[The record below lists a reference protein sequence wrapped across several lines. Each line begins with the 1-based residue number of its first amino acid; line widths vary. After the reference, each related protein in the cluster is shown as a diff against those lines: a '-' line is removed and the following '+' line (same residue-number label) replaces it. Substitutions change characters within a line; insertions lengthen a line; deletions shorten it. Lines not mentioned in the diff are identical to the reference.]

1 MLKEKNEK
9 NKLIVVL
16 LALMLLSACN
26 NAVPSTTAG
35 NSYENTNPEC
45 DLSNDYWQGI
55 GECYTLEEYNAALNS
70 ETQVAID
77 SFVLQG
83 EVYFVVTSTPI
94 PEGYM
99 LQQNGETIYT
109 SNNLFYAATASGE
122 GIWVLENN
130 YFDGK
135 SNYSLCLIS
144 SDGNVKKTIDLT
156 SIYTGETYERLLVV
170 ADDNLY
176 LVSEGTELVVI
187 SSSGKL
193 NCEID
198 LPDEM
203 SYPVS
208 GSDGRAFLVQPT
220 PNGNQIYLVDIDS
233 SSLTKEFLCN
243 NGSVFSGENET
254 FLLLE
259 NSSGLYAVMGNGST
273 DPIIIWEECN
283 ISIDSILSIHSI
295 KDGQY
300 ICFCKT
306 GPCLLSP
313 IAPSEIKAKTTLKIA
328 AINPSSSLHKLASA
342 FNNSNPDYSVQIYDY
357 SEEGAF
363 DSDAALTRLNTEI
376 LSGSYPDMIC
386 FSNIYPYSYMSKG
399 LLVDM
404 TQLFERDENIS
415 IDDIAITNAL
425 DSFSG
430 IYYISGA
437 FNFETLV
444 GRYSDFGDRYGW
456 TLSEYMSIEET
467 LPDDIETIHNMTKES
482 FINCIVSRY
491 IRTAVDWNERTCN
504 FNTPEFIKLLEA
516 GNRIRETPENL
527 NNMSFGYGP
536 TKVGE
541 GTRVASLSWVETVWK
556 LAYEERMAGCK
567 LSFIGWPTVDGSCG
581 SDVYLIEPV
590 GIVSQ
595 AENVDGCWEFV
606 KYILVQ

>member
-1 MLKEKNEK
+1 MFNFFRWK
-9 NKLIVVL
+9 
-16 LALMLLSACN
+16 C
-26 NAVPSTTAG
+26 
-35 NSYENTNPEC
+35 
-45 DLSNDYWQGI
+45 
-55 GECYTLEEYNAALNS
+55 
-70 ETQVAID
+70 
-77 SFVLQG
+77 
-83 EVYFVVTSTPI
+83 
-94 PEGYM
+94 
-99 LQQNGETIYT
+99 
-109 SNNLFYAATASGE
+109 
-122 GIWVLENN
+122 
-130 YFDGK
+130 
-135 SNYSLCLIS
+135 
-144 SDGNVKKTIDLT
+144 KKTIDLT
-156 SIYTGETYERLLVV
+156 SIYTGETYERLLVF

-220 PNGNQIYLVDIDS
+220 LNGNQIYLVDIDS
-233 SSLTKEFLCN
+233 SSLTREFLCN
-243 NGSVFSGENET
+243 NGSVYSGENET

-259 NSSGLYAVMGNGST
+259 NSSGLYAIMENGST

-300 ICFCKT
+300 ICLCKT

-328 AINPSSSLHKLASA
+328 AINPSSNLQKLASA
-342 FNNSNPDYSVQIYDY
+342 FNNCNSDYNVQIYDY

-363 DSDAALTRLNTEI
+363 DSDVALTRLNTEI

-386 FSNIYPYSYMSKG
+386 FSNICPYSYMSKG

-404 TQLFERDENIS
+404 TQFFERDEAISLDDIS
-415 IDDIAITNAL
+415 IANAL

-437 FNFETLV
+437 FSFETLV

-491 IRTAVDWNERTCN
+491 IRTAVDWNDHTCN

-516 GNRIRETPENL
+516 GNHIRETPENL

-606 KYILVQ
+606 KYILLNPDKNIDSLPVYMPLLQDKVEKAKISKDNPVQISDSDAERFYNLISEMENVAIYDETVLGIIQKESASLFNGDKTAEEVAKIIQSKVSIYIAEQT

>member
-1 MLKEKNEK
+1 M
-9 NKLIVVL
+9 
-16 LALMLLSACN
+16 
-26 NAVPSTTAG
+26 
-35 NSYENTNPEC
+35 
-45 DLSNDYWQGI
+45 
-55 GECYTLEEYNAALNS
+55 
-70 ETQVAID
+70 
-77 SFVLQG
+77 
-83 EVYFVVTSTPI
+83 
-94 PEGYM
+94 
-99 LQQNGETIYT
+99 
-109 SNNLFYAATASGE
+109 
-122 GIWVLENN
+122 
-130 YFDGK
+130 
-135 SNYSLCLIS
+135 
-144 SDGNVKKTIDLT
+144 
-156 SIYTGETYERLLVV
+156 
-170 ADDNLY
+170 
-176 LVSEGTELVVI
+176 
-187 SSSGKL
+187 
-193 NCEID
+193 
-198 LPDEM
+198 
-203 SYPVS
+203 
-208 GSDGRAFLVQPT
+208 
-220 PNGNQIYLVDIDS
+220 
-233 SSLTKEFLCN
+233 
-243 NGSVFSGENET
+243 
-254 FLLLE
+254 
-259 NSSGLYAVMGNGST
+259 
-273 DPIIIWEECN
+273 
-283 ISIDSILSIHSI
+283 
-295 KDGQY
+295 
-300 ICFCKT
+300 
-306 GPCLLSP
+306 
-313 IAPSEIKAKTTLKIA
+313 
-328 AINPSSSLHKLASA
+328 
-342 FNNSNPDYSVQIYDY
+342 
-357 SEEGAF
+357 
-363 DSDAALTRLNTEI
+363 
-376 LSGSYPDMIC
+376 
-386 FSNIYPYSYMSKG
+386 
-399 LLVDM
+399 LVDM

-606 KYILVQ
+606 KYILLNPDKNIDSLPVYMPLLQDKVEKAKISEDNPVQLSDADAERFFDLISEINNVAIYDETVLGIIKKESAALFKGDKTAEEVANIIQSKVSIYIAEQS